1 MPEPSVKD
9 KIVCLLGIS
18 AENFLASYSPWIDFA
33 KTELVMLETD
43 SPEEDICRAVADA
56 TIIFAGPGRPPITRA
71 IIEAAPRLK
80 LIQMPGTGY
89 NEVDLQAANDQGV
102 YVATTKGAN
111 SSAVA
116 EHAVTFMLAL
126 LKKALIAHEGTSS
139 GDWPQMGIIMREKT
153 WELGS
158 RTVGLLG
165 LGAIGRKVAEILRG
179 FGSNVIYHVR
189 NRLSEG
195 EERALGVEF
204 AELGELLSRSDVVS
218 LHVPL
223 TPETQGMIGRDEIAK
238 MKPRAI
244 LINTSR
250 GGLVDEEAVLDAIK
264 KKRLGGAGFDV
275 FQSEPLPPVNAFAG
289 VENVILSPHIGG
301 GTMEGIQNMTL
312 FAGRNMALVLDGERP
327 INVVNDI

>member
-1 MPEPSVKD
+1 MPETSERD
-9 KIVCLLGIS
+9 KIVSLLGIS
-18 AENFLASYSPWIDFA
+18 PENFKDNYRPWIDFV
-33 KTELVMLETD
+33 KVELETLPTD
-43 SPEEDICRAVADA
+43 SPEEDICNAVTKA
-56 TIIFAGPGRPPITRA
+56 TIIFAGPGRPPITQA

-80 LIQMPGTGY
+80 LIQTPGTGY
-89 NEVDLQAANDQGV
+89 NEVDLQAANDRGV
-102 YVATTKGAN
+102 YVATTNGAN

-126 LKKALIAHEGTSS
+126 LKKCLIAHEGTSS
-139 GDWPQMGIIMREKT
+139 GGWPQMDVIMRERT

-158 RTVGLLG
+158 RTVGLVG
-165 LGAIGRKVAEILRG
+165 LGAIGGKVAEILRG
-179 FGSNVIYHVR
+179 FGSNVLYHVR

-195 EERALGVEF
+195 EERALGVEY
-204 AELGELLSRSDVVS
+204 AELGDLLSRSDVVS
-218 LHVPL
+218 IHVPL

-250 GGLVDEEAVLDAIK
+250 GGLVDEEAVVDAIK

-275 FQSEPLPPVNAFAG
+275 FKSEPLPPDNIFAG
-289 VENVILSPHIGG
+289 IENVILSPHIGG
-301 GTMEGIQNMTL
+301 GTMEGLQTMSR

>member
-18 AENFLASYSPWIDFA
+18 IENFVASYSPWIDFT
-33 KTELVMLETD
+33 KTELEMLESD
-43 SPEEDICRAVADA
+43 SSEEDICNAVADA
-56 TIIFAGPGRPPITRA
+56 TILFAGPGRPPITRA

-89 NEVDLQAANDQGV
+89 NEVDLQAARGEGV

-111 SSAVA
+111 ASAVA
-116 EHAVTFMLAL
+116 EHAITFMLIL
-126 LKKALIAHEGTSS
+126 LKKSLIAHEGTSS
-139 GDWPQMGIIMREKT
+139 GGWPQMDTIMRMRT

-158 RTVGLLG
+158 RTVGLVG
-165 LGAIGRKVAEILRG
+165 FGATGRKVAEILQG
-179 FGSNVIYHVR
+179 FGSNVIYHTR
-189 NRLSEG
+189 NRLSED
-195 EERALGVEF
+195 EERSLGVEYTG
-204 AELGELLSRSDVVS
+204 LNDLLSRSDVVS

-223 TPETQGMIGRDEIAK
+223 TPETRGMIGRDEVAL
-238 MKPRAI
+238 MRRGAI

-250 GGLVDEEAVLDAIK
+250 GGVVDEEAVVDAIK

-275 FQSEPLPPVNAFAG
+275 FDSEPLASDNIFAG

-301 GTMEGIQNMTL
+301 GTMEGIQNMSK
-312 FAGRNMALVLDGERP
+312 FAGRNIALVLDGGRP
-327 INVVNDI
+327 INVVNDM